1 MYAAHRRPAR
11 ALEPAEPSSEDDT
24 PRVLCRDTLARYA
37 KPRTLRSLADVSTSV
52 APYLAFSVLIYAAI
66 GVSPLLA
73 LALALPAAA
82 FLLRTYIVFHDC
94 AHGSFLGSRRANAWL
109 GTGLGLLVFSP
120 FVRWRHDHAASRYGG
135 GSRPPRRG

>member
-11 ALEPAEPSSEDDT
+11 ALAPTESSDEDDT

-52 APYLAFSVLIYAAI
+52 APYLAFSVVIYAAI

-94 AHGSFLGSRRANAWL
+94 AHGSFLASRRANAWL

-135 GSRPPRRG
+135 GSRPPGRR

>member
-1 MYAAHRRPAR
+1 MHGDSLRPNR
-11 ALEPAEPSSEDDT
+11 APQPAVAESEDDA
-24 PRVLCRDTLARYA
+24 RLASCRDTLLAYA
-37 KPRTLRSLADVSTSV
+37 KPRTLRSLADVITSV
-52 APYLAFSVLIYAAI
+52 VPYLTLSAMIYAAI

-73 LALALPAAA
+73 LALAGPAAA

-94 AHGSFLGSRRANAWL
+94 AHGSFLNSRRANAWL

>member
-1 MYAAHRRPAR
+1 MHAARPRPTCAPEPAGAPDEDGAHRAF
-11 ALEPAEPSSEDDT
+11 
-24 PRVLCRDTLARYA
+24 CRDTLVAYA
-37 KPRTLRSLADVSTSV
+37 KPRPLRSLADVITSV
-52 APYLAFSVLIYAAI
+52 VPYLGFSALIYGAI